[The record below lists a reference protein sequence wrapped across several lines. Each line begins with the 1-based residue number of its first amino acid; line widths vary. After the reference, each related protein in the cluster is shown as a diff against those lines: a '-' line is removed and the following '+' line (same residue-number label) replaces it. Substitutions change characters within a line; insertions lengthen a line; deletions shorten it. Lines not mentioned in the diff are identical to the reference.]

1 MDRTHTSSYGID
13 GCPEA
18 QSQATSHSVS
28 LLRRERWAH
37 LLSSQHYQPL
47 IAEILEEELPKH
59 HASNTLPRS
68 LHYITR
74 ECVAILASASPIL
87 IAVVEGTLAQR
98 ILVDPELQREYA
110 MLQERAHVQPSIYI
124 HLLVDAQGI
133 PPTPNQYTVVRDTI
147 LQYLSSGAEYLDLAW
162 QIDNITP
169 PPVRRFLSA
178 NGHRKFLWTSHR
190 SPQHMHAFRRFCDG
204 VALHVAETPVSQRD
218 LPMRY
223 PPTECGYSI
232 NSHVRIAQH
241 HHRQSSN
248 YVMNLVEDVCGYLH
262 QTGVFEQRFSMH
274 AFIVYL
280 IFRPE
285 QAAIAEI
292 FCSGLLQ
299 VWIEGGGLN
308 AYPAGRSVASARKV
322 GQTQW
327 EAHERWVEENTGL
340 VRNIGVQRERIERD
354 VEYLDREMEEVWR
367 EALSEEGND
376 GDDPRDLDYV
386 PGDFMGGLDSMRLD
400 E

>member
-1 MDRTHTSSYGID
+1 
-13 GCPEA
+13 
-18 QSQATSHSVS
+18 
-28 LLRRERWAH
+28 
-37 LLSSQHYQPL
+37 
-47 IAEILEEELPKH
+47 
-59 HASNTLPRS
+59 
-68 LHYITR
+68 
-74 ECVAILASASPIL
+74 
-87 IAVVEGTLAQR
+87 
-98 ILVDPELQREYA
+98 
-110 MLQERAHVQPSIYI
+110 
-124 HLLVDAQGI
+124 
-133 PPTPNQYTVVRDTI
+133 
-147 LQYLSSGAEYLDLAW
+147 
-162 QIDNITP
+162 
-169 PPVRRFLSA
+169 
-178 NGHRKFLWTSHR
+178 
-190 SPQHMHAFRRFCDG
+190 
-204 VALHVAETPVSQRD
+204 
-218 LPMRY
+218 
-223 PPTECGYSI
+223 
-232 NSHVRIAQH
+232 
-241 HHRQSSN
+241 
-248 YVMNLVEDVCGYLH
+248 
-262 QTGVFEQRFSMH
+262 MH